1 MGELFNLFFLT
12 TSLTLVETVEKWRF
26 TFDFMETTSVKDV
39 YTTVS
44 KSVDNHLGCVE
55 DICSTQAVYRLFTSI
70 GELSTV
76 IHRVVNRWISADLR
90 EFGQ

>member
-1 MGELFNLFFLT
+1 M
-12 TSLTLVETVEKWRF
+12 EKWRF
-26 TFDFMETTSVKDV
+26 TFGFMETTSVKDV

-44 KSVDNHLGCVE
+44 KSVDNHLCCVE
-55 DICSTQAVYRLFTSI
+55 DIWSTQAVYRLFTSI